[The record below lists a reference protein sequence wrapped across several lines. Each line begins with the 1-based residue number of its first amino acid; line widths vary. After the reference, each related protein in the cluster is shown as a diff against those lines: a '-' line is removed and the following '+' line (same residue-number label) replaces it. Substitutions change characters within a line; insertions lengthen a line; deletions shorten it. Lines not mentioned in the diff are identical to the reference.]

1 MVNAYRASHSA
12 LCTGKRMSLTSPN
25 SKDDLERS
33 LDVLVQRAYRNGVD
47 VGNGGYELVHEEK
60 NIPDWDLTIIELE

>member
-1 MVNAYRASHSA
+1 MVNTYRASHGVVN
-12 LCTGKRMSLTSPN
+12 TGKRMSLTSPN

-33 LDVLVQRAYRNGVD
+33 LNVLVKRAYRNGVE
-47 VGNGGYELVHEEK
+47 VGNGGYELIHEEK